1 MILTGLDSWRSV
13 LVGGVRGTSG
23 CKRHRLTGPVLK
35 DSRDLFQ
42 RFDRDV
48 VLDRECD
55 LRFNLDFSQ
64 KGRNLTN
71 VDAPVPQRSGESAC
85 VHLVSVRRIHGRQQ
99 QCLRFMRHGCPSL
112 TDLDQYPSVH
122 FATGVSAVERASRT
136 NPAPS
141 PSETLIARNAPTLV
155 FGGVI
160 PSRCKPE
167 RIHRA
172 CCWAVSDVPKNP
184 SLLLNGE
191 LFRTAKTVCSSDS
204 GAQLDLTPSETMTR
218 ARVFHFQPCSTALLR
233 PSRRVSSGSRKTLR
247 PCYVSRFRGFWL
259 RYRRSQQVVPT
270 PSAAIIRL

>member
-1 MILTGLDSWRSV
+1 MF
-13 LVGGVRGTSG
+13 TS
-23 CKRHRLTGPVLK
+23 
-35 DSRDLFQ
+35 
-42 RFDRDV
+42 
-48 VLDRECD
+48 
-55 LRFNLDFSQ
+55 
-64 KGRNLTN
+64 
-71 VDAPVPQRSGESAC
+71 
-85 VHLVSVRRIHGRQQ
+85 RQ
-99 QCLRFMRHGCPSL
+99 
-112 TDLDQYPSVH
+112 
-122 FATGVSAVERASRT
+122 GVSAVERASRT

-259 RYRRSQQVVPT
+259 RYRRSQQVVPNT
-270 PSAAIIRL
+270 FGRNHTTLTASRAILGCTWFQVSIMFKSCLFGGGITRCIWPAKADTSLAKKRRPGIRLTGTGKGAAKRRRDTTTGRDLATTPGSGLNP